1 MRSSARQRHF
11 SLGRRTGEPTVR
23 LRPRR
28 PLSGQPALH
37 PGGVPRSTF
46 YDWSTRKP
54 SARYCADGELV
65 VEIEEI
71 HQTSMGTYGAPRIH
85 GQLHR
90 RGHRIGRK
98 RVARLMRQHGLAEVH
113 GRRRWRRGKPNTA
126 PAPDLIGRDFTA
138 PAPDQRWVADIT
150 EFKCWDGKLF
160 LAGIKDL
167 HDQTIVGWSMGERQT
182 IDLVVNALVMALGRR
197 SPEPGA
203 LTHHADRGPQYT
215 AGEFSNRMTDWK
227 INPSFGRTGVCF
239 DNAAI
244 EATWATI
251 KREIRHLHG
260 DWGDNP
266 LRDADHPVRLHRD
279 LLQPPT
285 TPSPTWPPNTSR
297 DLHRRR
303 GSAER
308 SSIIVGFGS

>member
-1 MRSSARQRHF
+1 MS
-11 SLGRRTGEPTVR
+11 RRFVSDHADHYPVNRLCTLAGVR
-23 LRPRR
+23 
-28 PLSGQPALH
+28 
-37 PGGVPRSTF
+37 RSTF
-46 YDWSTRKP
+46 YDWSTREP
-54 SARYCADGELV
+54 SARAQADAELV

-71 HQTSMGTYGAPRIH
+71 HQTSMGTYGAPRVH

-98 RVARLMRQHGLAEVH
+98 RVARLMRQHGLAGVH
-113 GRRRWRRGKPNTA
+113 GRRRWRRGRPNTA
-126 PAPDLIGRDFTA
+126 PAPDLIERDFTA

-150 EFKCWDGKLF
+150 EFRCWDGELY

-182 IDLVVNALVMALGRR
+182 TDLVVNALVMALGRR

-203 LTHHADRGPQYT
+203 LTHHADRGAQYT
-215 AGEFSNRMTDWK
+215 SGEFSNRMTDWK

-244 EATWATI
+244 EATWATM

-260 DWGDNP
+260 DWNDKTRSEMRTILFAYIETFYN
-266 LRDADHPVRLHRD
+266 RQRHQARLGHR
-279 LLQPPT
+279 
-285 TPSPTWPPNTSR
+285 TP
-297 DLHRRR
+297 
-303 GSAER
+303 AETYTAAT
-308 SSIIVGFGS
+308 GAA